1 MELYSEDLRQDKCE
15 SFKELI
21 DVIKSCFMLSLFLDI
36 YLFNSIKEH
45 VFSPLVISV
54 MTRGSSKDCLRLTE
68 TLKLFSGNDGVP
80 FLMWQLIV

>member
-1 MELYSEDLRQDKCE
+1 
-15 SFKELI
+15 
-21 DVIKSCFMLSLFLDI
+21 MLSLFLDI

-54 MTRGSSKDCLRLTE
+54 MTRGSSKDYRNLE
-68 TLKLFSGNDGVP
+68 VISGNDGVP